1 MIWNIVNDSSCDML
15 MSEFESDKIR
25 FETVPLQIQVG
36 DREFVDNDE
45 LVVPELLAA
54 MDMEKS
60 AASTACPS
68 PAAFAKAFS
77 AGDCTVCFTIS
88 ANLSGTYNAAVLGR
102 EMVLEEHPEKKICII
117 DSNRD
122 NVNIT

>member
-54 MDMEKS
+54 ME
-60 AASTACPS
+60 TE
-68 PAAFAKAFS
+68 
-77 AGDCTVCFTIS
+77 IS
-88 ANLSGTYNAAVLGR
+88 
-102 EMVLEEHPEKKICII
+102 EEGSEE
-117 DSNRD
+117 
-122 NVNIT
+122 